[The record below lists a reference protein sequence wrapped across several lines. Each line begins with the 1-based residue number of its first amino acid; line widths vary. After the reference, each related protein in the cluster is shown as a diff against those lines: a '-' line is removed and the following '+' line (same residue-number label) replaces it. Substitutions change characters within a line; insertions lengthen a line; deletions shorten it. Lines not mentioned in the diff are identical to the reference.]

1 MLSSEN
7 VQGRTRE
14 GPPPFIIIFFYF
26 FASKLLL
33 WISNQNKGSSDS
45 QQLELKHQ
53 RAAAAAASSS
63 ASSPTCSARCCRSG
77 HHQQTNKQIPS
88 RSFSN
93 VQNQHQGDEHATA
106 AAAAS
111 CVHPLRRRRR
121 LFPSPDGERLAKKEC
136 LAACWAGAPRW
147 VGVSVNLYFSILLP
161 VGGDRDARGGDRK
174 VCDALWEFQK
184 EKAFSASLFG
194 SVAH

>member
-1 MLSSEN
+1 MRVAAEMKEDEEEVKLSTHFCWVLWQ
-7 VQGRTRE
+7 VQVLHALIWGYSRLDQRRS
-14 GPPPFIIIFFYF
+14 PPPPPNFFFWLQNYF
-26 FASKLLL
+26 CELV
-33 WISNQNKGSSDS
+33 NQNKGSSDS

-77 HHQQTNKQIPS
+77 HHQQTNRQIPS

-106 AAAAS
+106 AAAS

-121 LFPSPDGERLAKKEC
+121 LFPSPDEERHAKNVLLLVGPELRGE
-136 LAACWAGAPRW
+136 
-147 VGVSVNLYFSILLP
+147 
-161 VGGDRDARGGDRK
+161 
-174 VCDALWEFQK
+174 
-184 EKAFSASLFG
+184 SASVSISSFLSFCL
-194 SVAH
+194 